1 MRAGLE
7 AEGLPSL
14 ARHAER
20 RVMERN
26 ILAEEARIGL
36 PKPDSSPPEE
46 TATPSSATYSFATV
60 GVSPPPEPLPPV
72 ASPPEETAT
81 PSSATSSFATVGVSP
96 PPEPLPPV
104 AVGTVVLGSPRVSA
118 RMVCRLVQC

>member
-1 MRAGLE
+1 MGSRRDNVKAKQLGADLTIPVEQLPIQGLYGRLARLLAMRAGLE

-36 PKPDSSPPEE
+36 PK
-46 TATPSSATYSFATV
+46 
-60 GVSPPPEPLPPV
+60 
-72 ASPPEETAT
+72 
-81 PSSATSSFATVGVSP
+81 
-96 PPEPLPPV
+96 
-104 AVGTVVLGSPRVSA
+104 
-118 RMVCRLVQC
+118 

>member
-7 AEGLPSL
+7 AEGLPSF

-72 ASPPEETAT
+72 A
-81 PSSATSSFATVGVSP
+81 
-96 PPEPLPPV
+96 
-104 AVGTVVLGSPRVSA
+104 VGTVVLGSPRVSA